1 MAKKEHSEFKA
12 GLFALIA
19 MCVGV
24 GVLIWLGA
32 SEVLS
37 PPKGRAVFYVDQGTG
52 SLGLKAGDLVQVS
65 DLPVGK
71 IAEIRYDPEKK
82 RTLYI
87 ARINHPDVKIHPDG
101 KAQAVCGLVGAGALV
116 VTDMGS
122 EKALA
127 DEGDPALVSK
137 GGMSLGID
145 RLCVAADTL
154 NKIAEDLQKEIDT
167 ENDKAVLAKV
177 HAIIDDLK
185 VTSAAAVKI
194 AANILAQTD
203 VADKASLL
211 AKVHRSAGDVN
222 EITADL
228 RTEVD
233 ASDKASLMSKVRR
246 TAGNVED
253 MTIDAKP
260 KVSGALTSVVN
271 TTGMIEQY
279 VKKDVAAILADL
291 RKIDTELL
299 AIVGNLKALT
309 GKAKDLIVL
318 NSDNIDEMVLNFTSM
333 SANLNAAAKEIRRAP
348 WRLVEKPTGERTR
361 TQNIYDAA
369 RVFSEGAEEL
379 NGALARL
386 TALRKARPEGVTA
399 KDPELAKI
407 LEHVKA
413 SFDKFSSVEKALWD
427 ELKK

>member
-1 MAKKEHSEFKA
+1 MATKEHSEFKA
-12 GLFALIA
+12 GLFTLIA
-19 MCVGV
+19 ICVGV

-37 PPKGRAVFYVDQGTG
+37 PPKGRAVFFVKLSDG
-52 SLGLKAGDLVQVS
+52 SLRLKKGDLVQVS

-71 IAEIRYDPEKK
+71 IAEMRYMPKLK
-82 RTLYI
+82 GTLYI
-87 ARINHPDVKIHPDG
+87 ARIDHPDVKIHSDG
-101 KAQAVCGLVGAGALV
+101 KARVATGLIGAGALI

-122 EKALA
+122 EKNPLA
-127 DEGDPALVSK
+127 DEKNPVVVTGAL
-137 GGMSLGID
+137 GQAMSNL
-145 RLCVAADTL
+145 AAATEKL
-154 NKIAEDLQKEIDT
+154 NNIASTVEKQLDT

-185 VTSAAAVKI
+185 STSATAVKI
-194 AANILAQTD
+194 AGNILAQTD

-222 EITADL
+222 DITASL
-228 RTEVD
+228 RTEID
-233 ASDKASLMSKVRR
+233 ASDKASLMSKVHR
-246 TAGNVED
+246 AVGNLED

-260 KVSGALTSVVN
+260 KVSGVLTSVVN
-271 TTGMIEQY
+271 TVGMIEQY
-279 VKKDVAAILADL
+279 TEKDVAAILADL
-291 RKIDTELL
+291 RKMDTELL

-318 NSDNIDEMVLNFTSM
+318 NSDHIDEMVLNFKSM

-348 WRLVEKPTGERTR
+348 WRLVEKPTGKQTR

-386 TALRKARPEGVTA
+386 TALRKARPAGVTA